1 MLPFN
6 DKIKRKNIAP
16 GITIYT
22 DEDFSVNE
30 KKQDLAL
37 TKEQQELIQKVD
49 SVDILSEKELEKML
63 ADYFSRN
70 EKAKREAKREARIK
84 EVKVTVDELG
94 VLLLAFMA
102 IVSLLALGISVHQ
115 LSKCLV
121 KNQQEQEIVQEVTVE
136 QEGNNIGN

>member
-1 MLPFN
+1 MLSFKE
-6 DKIKRKNIAP
+6 KIKRKNIAP
-16 GITIYT
+16 GVTIYT

-49 SVDILSEKELEKML
+49 SVNILSEKELEKEL

-70 EKAKREAKREARIK
+70 EKAKRKAKREARIK
-84 EVKVTVDELG
+84 EVKVTVDESG
-94 VLLLAFMA
+94 TFLLALIA

-115 LSKCLV
+115 ISKGLV
-121 KNQQEQEIVQEVTVE
+121 KNQPEQEIVQEVIVE